1 MPGLESDF
9 REALHYATRNCP
21 ARTTGQLAAIDYADR
36 AIRQGLEALTSLE
49 RKTLIL
55 ELGFW
60 LTHYRRLQEF
70 SGQAAGQDQ
79 AAADPPQSATPADA
93 KACAPRASRTT

>member
-9 REALHYATRNCP
+9 GEAPRYAIRNCP

-55 ELGFW
+55 EVSFW

-70 SGQAAGQDQ
+70 AV
-79 AAADPPQSATPADA
+79 PRLADA
-93 KACAPRASRTT
+93 ETSQAPTAPTTSEIDEPIHRQ